1 MREVTGVKRLLAV
14 AVVGLSLLAGC
25 SGDDGDVAGPDK
37 PAVTTTTEAA
47 SLVGEATVTGPL
59 TGGQHGF
66 PQTSTP
72 FDLDAAGYVEE
83 EFLLDGEATSYRY
96 TDEPGDDGE
105 WSAEPADTS
114 PYTTRIL
121 VRRPE
126 DPAAF
131 NGTVVVEWLNVTS
144 NVDVDVDF
152 GFLAEEL
159 LREGYAWVG
168 VTAQEVAVTSTG
180 GGQFGDAAIGLQA
193 WDPERYHDLS
203 HPGDAYSYDIFS
215 QAGAVLRTEAGQAAL
230 GGLVPDHVLADGE
243 SQSAFRLLTYVNAVD
258 PLAQVFDG
266 FLIHSRD
273 GGGAPL
279 ADPAV
284 TDPETSRVRTDG
296 DAPVLQVE
304 TETDLFSLRADAP
317 FPDSRQPDGERVHT
331 WEIAG
336 TAHADSD
343 YLAHLYEQGTAQ
355 FEDFLDLRGVLAVAN
370 QGPQTYVM
378 RAALRALHD
387 WVIDGVEPPIAE
399 PMDVEAGAIVRDE
412 HGNALGGVRT
422 PAVDV
427 PVATLTGEG
436 VPLIGSTIP
445 FAPAELAELYGSTD
459 GYLRAFDAALDD
471 TVDAGFL
478 LADDIE
484 ELQADA
490 ETVQIG

>member
-1 MREVTGVKRLLAV
+1 MKRLLAV

-243 SQSAFRLLTYVNAVD
+243 PQSAFRLLTYVNAVH

-266 FLIHSRD
+266 FL
-273 GGGAPL
+273 
-279 ADPAV
+279 
-284 TDPETSRVRTDG
+284 ETCR
-296 DAPVLQVE
+296 
-304 TETDLFSLRADAP
+304 LRLMA
-317 FPDSRQPDGERVHT
+317 QPGLWPTAERV
-331 WEIAG
+331 
-336 TAHADSD
+336 
-343 YLAHLYEQGTAQ
+343 
-355 FEDFLDLRGVLAVAN
+355 LRGKSLSALDRLVLPRLERL
-370 QGPQTYVM
+370 G
-378 RAALRALHD
+378 
-387 WVIDGVEPPIAE
+387 
-399 PMDVEAGAIVRDE
+399 IVRIQGE
-412 HGNALGGVRT
+412 TCKVRY
-422 PAVDV
+422 
-427 PVATLTGEG
+427 
-436 VPLIGSTIP
+436 PL
-445 FAPAELAELYGSTD
+445 
-459 GYLRAFDAALDD
+459 YLR
-471 TVDAGFL
+471 L
-478 LADDIE
+478 LEI
-484 ELQADA
+484 
-490 ETVQIG
+490 